1 MEAASSK
8 EDVIICLMNGKTL
21 KKCGAIKGSAFFQLR
36 NMIFITIFINT
47 YENLGL
53 SEYLFFQPD
62 TRRRC
67 G

>member
-1 MEAASSK
+1 MLNEFRRVLFRS
-8 EDVIICLMNGKTL
+8 